1 MANSPRPV
9 RRQSVAEFFSAF
21 DRRPH
26 DIAYAQSVGYRTERW
41 TYLRFAETAAQFAR
55 ELESRGIAAG
65 ERVLIWG
72 PNSAEWAAA
81 FWGCILR
88 GAVVV
93 PMDWIASEDFARRV
107 ATQVQAKLVVVA
119 REKTAA
125 VTNFPVLVLE
135 ELTQIVTRHP
145 SGRRYARYDTP
156 KLDRSAL
163 AEIVFTSGTTAEPKG
178 VLISHGN
185 ILANLEPIEQEIR
198 KNLIYEWPF
207 HPIRFLNLLPLSHVF
222 GQFLGLFLPA
232 VLTGTVFFQES
243 FNPSDVI
250 RTIHEDKIS
259 VLVAVPRVLDALKNK
274 IERDAESAG
283 RAEKFAAAF
292 AAEKDKPFYR
302 HWLRFFG
309 THRQFGLK
317 FWAMICGGASLP
329 HDVEEFWDRLGFA
342 VIQGYGLTETTS
354 LISLNHPFSIGHGS
368 IGKIL
373 PGREIMLS
381 ATGEILVRGESVA
394 SGYWQGAQPAVR
406 TESDQWLHTGDVGQL
421 DAAGNLYF
429 KGRQKNVIVSPAGM
443 NIYPEDLEA
452 ALRRQPEIRDC
463 IVIPQPGDESEALA
477 VLLLRE
483 PSADSSPVLQRAN
496 APLADYQR
504 VRRFFVWPDPDF
516 PRTSTGKPRTDLIAA
531 RVAAPS
537 VAAPSIGRGGGAV
550 ADLIARITGISG
562 AQLNPTAKLES
573 DLGLSSLDRVELLS
587 ALEDRYQVSINE
599 AELSADTTIGDLQRL
614 IGQSAAVGA
623 GVASGQGASARPSDV
638 ASAAA
643 MPSAASP
650 QPAFL
655 YPRWAQRWPAVWTRN
670 FVYTILTWPATH
682 LLAHPR
688 VRGRENLDG
697 IRGPLLIVCNHI
709 SEVDTGYI
717 AAALPPRFRYRLAIA
732 MGGERLRGMR
742 HPPAARGFFGG
753 LLDRLNYFLVTLL
766 FNVFPLPK
774 LSGFRESFH
783 FAGESVDR
791 GYNLIVFPEGDI
803 TPDGALHEFRS
814 GVGLLAQNLHIPI
827 LPMRIDGLFEL
838 RVQQK
843 RTAPWGHVR
852 VSIGNVV
859 TFPPETPPRQI
870 AGELHDLVASLE
882 WD

>member
-1 MANSPRPV
+1 MANPSRPT

-21 DRRPH
+21 ERRPY

-41 TYLRFAETAAQFAR
+41 TYLHFAETAAQFAR
-55 ELESRGIAAG
+55 ELESRGIASG
-65 ERVLIWG
+65 DRVLIWG

-107 ATQVQAKLVVVA
+107 AGQVQAKLVVVGH
-119 REKTAA
+119 EKTGA

-135 ELTQIVTRHP
+135 ELTKIVTRH
-145 SGRRYARYDTP
+145 SAGKRYARYDSP

-178 VLISHGN
+178 VFISHGN
-185 ILANLEPIEQEIR
+185 ILANLEPIEQEIH
-198 KNLIYEWPF
+198 KYLGYEWPF

-232 VLTGTVFFQES
+232 VLAGTVFFQDS
-243 FNPSDVI
+243 FNPSDLI
-250 RTIHEDKIS
+250 RTIHDDKIS

-274 IERDAESAG
+274 IERDAESAC
-283 RAEKFAAAF
+283 RAQKFAAAF
-292 AAEKDKPFYR
+292 AAEKDKRFYR
-302 HWLRFFG
+302 HWLRFFRI
-309 THRQFGLK
+309 HRQFGLK
-317 FWAMICGGASLP
+317 FWAMVCGGASLP
-329 HDVEEFWDRLGFA
+329 HDVEDFWDRLGFA

-381 ATGEILVRGESVA
+381 PTGEILVRGESVA
-394 SGYWQGAQPAVR
+394 SGYWQGAQPAGA
-406 TESDQWLHTGDVGQL
+406 ESQQWLHTGDVGEL

-452 ALRRQPEIRDC
+452 ALRHQPEIRDC

-477 VLLLRE
+477 VLLLRDHA
-483 PSADSSPVLQRAN
+483 ADPSPVVQRAN
-496 APLADYQR
+496 SSLADYQR

-516 PRTSTGKPRTDLIAA
+516 PRTSTGKPRSDLIAA
-531 RVAAPS
+531 RAAAPAA
-537 VAAPSIGRGGGAV
+537 AAPSIGRGGGAV
-550 ADLIARITGISG
+550 SDLVARITGASG

-573 DLGLSSLDRVELLS
+573 NLGLSSLDRVELLS

-599 AELSADTTIGDLQRL
+599 TELSADTTIGDLQRL
-614 IGQSAAVGA
+614 ISESAAGVGA
-623 GVASGQGASARPSDV
+623 APSE
-638 ASAAA
+638 AG
-643 MPSAASP
+643 PSAYSTAAP
-650 QPAFL
+650 TTAAPRAAPPAPPYL
-655 YPRWAQRWPAVWTRN
+655 YPRWTQRWPAVWTRN
-670 FVYTILTWPATH
+670 FIYTILTWPATH

-717 AAALPPRFRYRLAIA
+717 AAALPPHFRYRLAIA

-742 HPPAARGFFGG
+742 HPPASRGFFGG
-753 LLDRLNYFLVTLL
+753 LLDRMNYFLVILL

-814 GVGLLAQNLHIPI
+814 GVGLLAQNLRIPI

-838 RVQQK
+838 RVQQR

-859 TFPPETPPRQI
+859 TFPPETPPAQI
-870 AGELHDLVASLE
+870 AAELHDLVAALA